1 MKTQN
6 NKSVNPERLSG
17 HNLVKYLIDN
27 PNASGKFKWHTLRSC
42 MWRNLLL
49 KCPEYAKYGT
59 PDDFQKI
66 THCDALKI
74 VKTHGKLMQ
83 FFPQD
88 KFSDYDWLGMILAQ
102 PDILPFSPKEKF
114 SNYVWRVLLQ
124 THPTIADNC
133 PLEKLSDGD
142 WSEVLIRQ
150 NQLADRCPFEKFS
163 GWAWANL
170 LAGASV
176 FADKCNWEPLDASDW
191 QHLLL
196 KKKTFLAN
204 CKLEYIKSAKDWQM
218 ILEKCYFGDVLPYGG
233 LFVEEIS
240 DAATY
245 LINKSMDKDNA
256 KRFLKN
262 QYANKNW
269 AFIEELC
276 DISPD
281 EAIAVDGKKYMPFYL
296 ALTAPDS
303 LFYKFFQSVNTKL
316 RDTAGNTVLFPALIR
331 DLVGGS
337 TRKHYQYILEH
348 GLDPDEKN
356 LAGFSC
362 NDLIKYFN
370 NMKGKK

>member
-1 MKTQN
+1 MERIK
-6 NKSVNPERLSG
+6 NPERLSG
-17 HNLVKYLIDN
+17 HNLVKFLLIN
-27 PNASGKFKWHTLRSC
+27 PTAKGNFKWHTLRSC

-49 KCPEYAKYGT
+49 KCPQYAEYGT
-59 PDDFQKI
+59 PADFQKI

-74 VKTHGKLMQ
+74 VKTHGKLMR

-124 THPTIADNC
+124 NHPTIADDC

-150 NQLADRCPFEKFS
+150 KQLADRCPFEEFS

-176 FADKCNWEPLDASDW
+176 FADKCNWELLDASDW
-191 QHLLL
+191 QLLL
-196 KKKTFLAN
+196 QKKKTFLVN
-204 CKLEYIKSAKDWQM
+204 CKLEYIESAKDWQV
-218 ILEKCYFGDVLPYGG
+218 ILEKCYFGDVLAYGG
-233 LFVEEIS
+233 LFAEEIA
-240 DAATY
+240 DTATY
-245 LINKSMDKDNA
+245 LIRKSMDKDNA
-256 KRFLKN
+256 KHFLKE
-262 QYANKNW
+262 QYENKNW
-269 AFIEELC
+269 TFIEELC

-281 EAIAVDGKKYMPFYL
+281 EAIAVAGKKYMPFYI
-296 ALTAPDS
+296 ALTAPDT
-303 LFYKFFQSVNTKL
+303 LFYKFFQTVYPKW

-331 DLVGGS
+331 DLAGWG
-337 TRKHYQYILEH
+337 TRKHYQHMLEQ

-362 NDLIKYFN
+362 NDVIRFLKN
-370 NMKGKK
+370 K